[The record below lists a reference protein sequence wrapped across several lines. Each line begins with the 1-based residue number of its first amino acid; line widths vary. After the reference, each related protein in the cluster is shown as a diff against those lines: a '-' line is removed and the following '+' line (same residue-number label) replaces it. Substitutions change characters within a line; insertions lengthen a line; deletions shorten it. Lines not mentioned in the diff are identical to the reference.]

1 MNTLVTNIGRL
12 IVRAAAKNLEIY
24 DDAALLIEDG
34 KIVAAGFR
42 SEVERLAH
50 SADIFD
56 ARKRLVTPGLIDAHA
71 HLVFAGNRA
80 NEFQMRSEG
89 ATYEEIAASGGGIL
103 STVKATRAATE
114 DDLVALGK
122 KRIDWM
128 VRNGTTRIEAKTGYG
143 LDIESE
149 LKCLRAIARIEK
161 ETGVSISKTL
171 LALHAVPPEFAGNK
185 NGYVQYALN
194 EILPAAMAL
203 EDSARPQW
211 VDIFF
216 ENDYFDHE
224 DARRLATAA
233 MQYGLGLK
241 MHVDQLSDGNGAA
254 LAAELGAVS
263 ADHLENSNVLGIEAL
278 AKSGT
283 VPILLPAS
291 VFCLGKSKYPDARR
305 MLDAGLP
312 TVLASD
318 FNPGSSPTPS
328 LPFAM
333 SLGCTQMKMTPMEA
347 LAGCTVHAAK
357 SLGLTAKVGSLEP
370 GKSADLVIW
379 DCDDE
384 REIPYWVGAPVV
396 HQTWI
401 GGVAWQLEKL
411 DT

>member
-1 MNTLVTNIGRL
+1 MKTLVTNIGRL
-12 IVRAAAKNLEIY
+12 VVRASAKNHEAY
-24 DDAALLIEDG
+24 NGAALLIEDG
-34 KIVAAGFR
+34 KVVASGTRSDVEALAKDAEIVDAGQ
-42 SEVERLAH
+42 
-50 SADIFD
+50 
-56 ARKRLVTPGLIDAHA
+56 RLVTPGLIDAHT
-71 HLVFAGNRA
+71 HLVFGGNRA
-80 NEFQMRSEG
+80 NEFETRSQG

-103 STVKATRAATE
+103 STVAATRTASE

-122 KRIDWM
+122 KLIDWM
-128 VRNGTTRIEAKTGYG
+128 FKCGTTRIEAKTGYG

-211 VDIFF
+211 VDVFV
-216 ENDYFDHE
+216 EKNYFDPE
-224 DARRLATAA
+224 DARVLARAA
-233 MQYGLGLK
+233 KQFGLGLR
-241 MHVDQLSDGNGAA
+241 MHVDQLSDGNGAF
-254 LAAELGAVS
+254 LASELGAIS
-263 ADHLENSNVLGIEAL
+263 ADHLEHTNETGIQAL

-305 MLDAGLP
+305 MLDVGLP
-312 TVLASD
+312 VALATD

-333 SLGCTQMKMTPMEA
+333 FLACAQMMMTPMEA
-347 LAGCTVHAAK
+347 LAGCTVHAAR
-357 SLGLTAKVGSLEP
+357 SLGTSSEVGSLEM
-370 GKSADLVIW
+370 GMKADFVIW
-379 DCDDE
+379 DCEDE
-384 REIPYWVGAPVV
+384 REIPFWVGAPVV

-401 GGVAWQLEKL
+401 GGMAR
-411 DT
+411 